1 MTRVLNV
8 LRFIVTQFGTM
19 AVFYAL
25 LYGFGLKVAIAGS
38 IVFVIVDGVRRHI
51 QGVGFPKLYILTSV
65 LTFVFG
71 GIDLMAQTPFMIQYE
86 AVITS
91 LVVAVSFAYGAQGA
105 KPMLQ
110 EIAEQQTKQLFP
122 DRTDVRAFFKLL
134 TLFWAG
140 YFLVRAVAYLWI
152 GMTLPIEQAMEI
164 RPLLGTG
171 SLLVM
176 FAISFQGKR
185 LFALCQRLG
194 LLPMTDEPAYSL
206 ASNVSTN

>member
-1 MTRVLNV
+1 MTRVLSV

-19 AVFYAL
+19 VVFYAL
-25 LYGFGLKVAIAGS
+25 LYGFGLKLAIAGS
-38 IVFVIVDGVRRHI
+38 VGFVVVDGVRRHI
-51 QGVGFPKLYILTSV
+51 QGVGFPKLFVLTSV

-86 AVITS
+86 AVVTS

-110 EIAEQQTKQLFP
+110 EIAEQRTKEVFP
-122 DRTDVRAFFKLL
+122 DRADIRAFFKLL

-140 YFLVRAVAYLWI
+140 YFLVRAVVYLWI
-152 GMTLPIEQAMEI
+152 GATLPIELAMEI
-164 RPLLGTG
+164 RPILGTA

-194 LLPMTDEPAYSL
+194 LLPMVDAPAYSL
-206 ASNVSTN
+206 ASNVSTS